1 MKIVNTIQHYVKFGY
16 KTYVVDNYVLEEPS
30 EFDEVLKGEYV
41 YKKGKLFKALKDT
54 ISKDE
59 NLCNTDIFV
68 EIAVYSDET
77 PKVKVSKEEK
87 VNEISKIVQ
96 KSETT
101 EDAKVE
107 NAKDSQDEKIEQTEQ
122 SVQTEQKVNNFKTK
136 KKR

>member
-16 KTYVVDNYVLEEPS
+16 KTYVVDNYVFDEPS

-59 NLCNTDIFV
+59 NLGNTDIFV
-68 EIAVYSDET
+68 EISVYSDET

-122 SVQTEQKVNNFKTK
+122 IVQTEQKVNNFKTK

>member
-16 KTYVVDNYVLEEPS
+16 KTYVVDNYVLDEPS

-59 NLCNTDIFV
+59 NLGNTDIFV
-68 EIAVYSDET
+68 EISVYSDET

-107 NAKDSQDEKIEQTEQ
+107 IAKDSQDEKIENV
-122 SVQTEQKVNNFKTK
+122 VQTEQKVNNFKTK

>member
-16 KTYVVDNYVLEEPS
+16 KTFVVDNYVLEEPS
-30 EFDEVLKGEYV
+30 EFDEVLKDEYV

-59 NLCNTDIFV
+59 NLGNKDIFV

-136 KKR
+136 KKH

>member
-59 NLCNTDIFV
+59 NLSNADIFV
-68 EIAVYSDET
+68 EISVYSDET
-77 PKVKVSKEEK
+77 PKAKVSKEEK

-96 KSETT
+96 KSETI
-101 EDAKVE
+101 EDEKVE
-107 NAKDSQDEKIEQTEQ
+107 IAKDSQDEKIEQTEQ
-122 SVQTEQKVNNFKTK
+122 PIQKVNNFKTK